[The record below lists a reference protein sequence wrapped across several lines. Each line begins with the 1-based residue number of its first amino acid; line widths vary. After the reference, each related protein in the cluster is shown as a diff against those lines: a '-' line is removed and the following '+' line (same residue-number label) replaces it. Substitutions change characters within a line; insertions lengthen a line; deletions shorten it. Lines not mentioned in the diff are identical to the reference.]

1 MRLNVDMRKL
11 NWLVTALAV
20 ALAALAAQSPFL

>member
-1 MRLNVDMRKL
+1 MRLNFDMRKL